1 MNKAPLTPRAA
12 HVGPLPQGE
21 RGRKRRAALND
32 EAAVAA
38 LFDQHREWAER
49 IGTWY
54 ARKLP
59 EHVRL
64 KDELVNAALMGLWDA
79 AKQFDQAKGLKFK
92 TFSTKRVQGEVLDF
106 LRGSSFQDS
115 RTKKRWQQAGW
126 QVPNEVTIDKP
137 MDGQSGKSIASNL
150 EDTSDGARLALTEIE
165 DEGRVKQ
172 ILGWLSPRERYVV
185 RRYVLDGEPFW
196 RIGEEIERT
205 ESGVAH
211 LYWYAVGKLRVKLE
225 KEGRDEQQRR
235 DDRRGTGPLGTR
247 GRGGAAGRGDSA
259 QGAA

>member
-1 MNKAPLTPRAA
+1 M
-12 HVGPLPQGE
+12 G
-21 RGRKRRAALND
+21 GRRRREALND

-38 LFDQHREWAER
+38 LFDEHRAWAER

-59 EHVRL
+59 DHVRL
-64 KDELVNAALMGLWDA
+64 KDELVNAALLGLWGA
-79 AKQFDQAKGLKFK
+79 AQQFDQARGLTFK
-92 TFSTKRVQGEVLDF
+92 TFATKRVQGEVLDF
-106 LRGSSFQDS
+106 LRGSCFQDS

-150 EDTSDGARLALTEIE
+150 EDTRDGARRALVEIE

-185 RRYVLDGEPFW
+185 RRYVLDGEPFK
-196 RIGEEIERT
+196 RIGAEIEKSEAR
-205 ESGVAH
+205 AMQ
-211 LYWYAVGKLRVKLE
+211 LYWCAVGKLRVKLE

-235 DDRRGTGPLGTR
+235 DDRRGAGPLGTR